1 MMFLVVS
8 STAGTTDFLEA
19 GQTKCDAVFTSKV
32 NPFLGWGA
40 TGTKAIN
47 KVYRAVDAAGNVK
60 YVGITSR
67 EIAQREAEHKVKDAF
82 KGLTFEPVPGA
93 TGLSR
98 LDARI
103 WEQTLVN
110 QYGLGKNG
118 GQLLNQINSIA
129 PNKWGMY
136 GIKP

>member
-1 MMFLVVS
+1 MNDQQNFVLKEGETS
-8 STAGTTDFLEA
+8 SRRVCVTT
-19 GQTKCDAVFTSKV
+19 
-32 NPFLGWGA
+32 
-40 TGTKAIN
+40 
-47 KVYRAVDAAGNVK
+47 
-60 YVGITSR
+60 R

-103 WEQTLVN
+103 WEQTLIN
-110 QYGLGKNG
+110 QYGL

-129 PNKWGMY
+129 PSNWWMY
-136 GIKP
+136 GIK